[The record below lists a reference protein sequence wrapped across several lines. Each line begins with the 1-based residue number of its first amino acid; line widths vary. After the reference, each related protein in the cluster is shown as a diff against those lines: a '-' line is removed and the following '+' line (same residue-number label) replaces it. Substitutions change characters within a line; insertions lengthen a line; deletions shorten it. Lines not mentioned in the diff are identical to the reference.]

1 MDNPV
6 NEISIEEVVVES
18 AQTTSKQDSLISTV
32 SNYVSD
38 FQNWWWLIV
47 VCLIFL
53 FVIIYFFSNKRRI
66 NALSKDKLQEFTK
79 NKKYIPLLFVELSN
93 TKELLRYFIYGKKWR
108 KRIISNFNYLYKG
121 KHDFRNYSKQY
132 LKHHRLSYLSSLE
145 TIKKTIDDHLSYFSG
160 HEYLKDIPSDFPDYK
175 YTLDINSYWYQ
186 ETLKNEKKK
195 CEIIKSNFILIKG
208 TAGNGKTNLVCNIV
222 DLLLK
227 LKKRV
232 IFINAKDIQE
242 PFRDYLLSR
251 LNLYYFLKKIAS
263 GIYYLFFKC
272 FETYIIVDAINEN
285 DAMDFSKQLFSEID
299 KLLTSKVKI
308 IITCRQE
315 YFEQRFSSLIDGM
328 NKKPYI
334 IDLNYYRD
342 IPAKE
347 KLLERYCKNFNVT
360 KPLPFISEQ
369 LFSTS
374 LLLLRLYFEVN
385 EGKTNQDISLYRFKI
400 YQEYIRSLEKKYS
413 KENVEEF
420 IDMISKKMIEK
431 NIFNYISIKEVTN
444 NEQQILFIRAISDD
458 NLLTG
463 RKVIKNENSIAE
475 FSEEVVYFPFDELR
489 DYCLA
494 RYLVIKF
501 NKETEEGNDDDAKE
515 NLYAFLKSL
524 KKGYLS
530 PLEGILHYLYLHF
543 KANKQIDICKV
554 LLAQDFYNDLWN
566 HAQERLFNS
575 FAISVIM
582 DSEEELEEFELKYIA
597 LILLIENRDVDNL
610 FQYLFYQE
618 KNGIINKLNVLLKII
633 YSYSTYSHL
642 KTVLGCYTS
651 YGYPYYSKN
660 EYIVDCLKLLL
671 FSLRNEKCIECQEY
685 FAIIGI
691 LIDDM
696 YTLQGYIELCPNY
709 TSILRNIIQNTKC
722 IELKQKAQ
730 NIMDSNIIQ
739 TYEKETLIK
748 ELEEEVLYYE
758 KN

>member
-1 MDNPV
+1 MDTPV
-6 NEISIEEVVVES
+6 NDVLIEQISIENVQINAEQKS
-18 AQTTSKQDSLISTV
+18 FISIV

-38 FQNWWWLIV
+38 FNNWWWLLVLCLVIV
-47 VCLIFL
+47 FI
-53 FVIIYFFSNKRRI
+53 IIYLFSNKRRI
-66 NALSKDKLQEFTK
+66 NALSKDKLQEFMK

-186 ETLKNEKKK
+186 EILKNEKKK

-208 TAGNGKTNLVCNIV
+208 TAGNGKTNLVCNTV

-227 LKKRV
+227 LKKRA
-232 IFINAKDIQE
+232 IFINAKDVQVS
-242 PFRDYLLSR
+242 FRDYLLSR
-251 LNLYYFLKKIAS
+251 LNLYYPLKKIAS
-263 GIYYLFFKC
+263 GIYSLFFKC
-272 FETYIIVDAINEN
+272 FETYIVIDAINEN
-285 DAMDFSKQLFSEID
+285 DTIDFSKQLFLEID

-315 YFEQRFSSLIDGM
+315 YFEQRFSSLIDDM

-400 YQEYIRSLEKKYS
+400 YQEYIRFLEKKYS

-431 NIFNYISIKEVTN
+431 NIFNYILIKEVTN
-444 NEQQILFIRAISDD
+444 DEQQILFIRAISDD

-501 NKETEEGNDDDAKE
+501 NKEIEEGNDDDAKE

-524 KKGYLS
+524 KKRYLS

-543 KANKQIDICKV
+543 KANKQSDICKD
-554 LLAQDFYNDLWN
+554 LLAREFYNDLWN

-597 LILLIENRDVDNL
+597 SILLIENRDVDNI

-618 KNGIINKLNVLLKII
+618 KNGIKNKLNVLLKII

-671 FSLRNEKCIECQEY
+671 FSLQNEKCIECQEY

>member
-1 MDNPV
+1 VDNSV

-66 NALSKDKLQEFTK
+66 NALSKDKLQEFMK

-93 TKELLRYFIYGKKWR
+93 TKELLRYFIYGIKWR
-108 KRIISNFNYLYKG
+108 KKIISSFNYLYKG
-121 KHDFRNYSKQY
+121 KKDFRKYSKQY
-132 LKHHRLSYLSSLE
+132 LKHHRLSSFSSLV
-145 TIKKTIDDHLSYFSG
+145 TIKNRIDKHLSYFSG
-160 HEYLKDIPSDFPDYK
+160 HEYLKDSSSYFPDYK

-186 ETLKNEKKK
+186 ETLKTEKKK
-195 CEIIKSNFILIKG
+195 CEIIESKFILIKG

-272 FETYIIVDAINEN
+272 FETYIIIDAINEN

-315 YFEQRFSSLIDGM
+315 YFEQRFSSLIDDM

-420 IDMISKKMIEK
+420 IDSIAKKMIEK
-431 NIFNYISIKEVTN
+431 HIFNYISIKDVTN
-444 NEQQILFIRAISDD
+444 NEQQILFIRKISDD

-501 NKETEEGNDDDAKE
+501 NKEIEEGNGNDSKE

-543 KANKQIDICKV
+543 KANKQIDICKG

-582 DSEEELEEFELKYIA
+582 DSEEELEGFELNYIA
-597 LILLIENRDVDNL
+597 SILLIENRDIDNL
-610 FQYLFYQE
+610 FLYLFHQE
-618 KNGIINKLNVLLKII
+618 KNGIKNKLIILLKLV
-633 YSYSTYSHL
+633 YSYSNYSDL
-642 KTVLGCYTS
+642 KNVLGCYTS
-651 YGYPYYSKN
+651 YGYPYYSRN
-660 EYIVDCLKLLL
+660 EHIVECLKRLL
-671 FSLRNEKCIECQEY
+671 FSLRNEKCIDCQEY

-691 LIDDM
+691 VIDDM
-696 YTLQGYIELCPNY
+696 YTLQNYMELCPNY
-709 TSILRNIIQNTKC
+709 TSILHNIIQNTNC
-722 IELKQKAQ
+722 IELKNKAQ
-730 NIMDSNIIQ
+730 NILKSNVIQ
-739 TYEKETLIK
+739 TYKNDTLIK

>member
-1 MDNPV
+1 MDIPV
-6 NEISIEEVVVES
+6 NEVQIKQIAIENVQINTEQKSFISI
-18 AQTTSKQDSLISTV
+18 V

-38 FQNWWWLIV
+38 LKNWWWLLILCLVIV
-47 VCLIFL
+47 FI
-53 FVIIYFFSNKRRI
+53 IIYLFSNKRRI

-121 KHDFRNYSKQY
+121 KKDFRNFSKQY
-132 LKHHRLSYLSSLE
+132 LKHHRLSSFSSLE
-145 TIKKTIDDHLSYFSG
+145 TIKKTIDKHLSYFSG
-160 HEYLKDIPSDFPDYK
+160 HEYSKDNSSYFPDYK
-175 YTLDINSYWYQ
+175 YTLDINSYCHQ
-186 ETLKNEKKK
+186 ESLKNEKKK
-195 CEIIKSNFILIKG
+195 CEIIESSFILIKG

-232 IFINAKDIQE
+232 IFINAKDVQVS
-242 PFRDYLLSR
+242 FRDYLLSR
-251 LNLYYFLKKIAS
+251 LNLYFFLKKIAS
-263 GIYYLFFKC
+263 GIYSLFFKC
-272 FETYIIVDAINEN
+272 FETYIVIDAINEN
-285 DAMDFSKQLFSEID
+285 DTIDFSKQLFSEID

-315 YFEQRFSSLIDGM
+315 YFEQRFSSFIDNM
-328 NKKPYI
+328 NKKTFV
-334 IDLNYYRD
+334 IDLKDYRD

-347 KLLERYCKNFNVT
+347 KLLERYCKNYNVA

-420 IDMISKKMIEK
+420 IDSIAKKMIEK
-431 NIFNYISIKEVTN
+431 HIFNYISIKDVTN
-444 NEQQILFIRAISDD
+444 NEQQILFIRKISDD

-463 RKVIKNENSIAE
+463 RKIIKNENSIAE
-475 FSEEVVYFPFDELR
+475 FSDEVVYFPFDELR

-494 RYLVIKF
+494 RYLVIKY
-501 NKETEEGNDDDAKE
+501 NKEIEEGNGDDAKE

-524 KKGYLS
+524 RKGYLS

-543 KANKQIDICKV
+543 KANKQSDICKD
-554 LLAQDFYNDLWN
+554 LLAQEFYNDLWN
-566 HAQERLFNS
+566 HDQERLFNS

-582 DSEEELEEFELKYIA
+582 DSEEELKEFELNYIA
-597 LILLIENRDVDNL
+597 SILLIENRDIDNL
-610 FQYLFYQE
+610 FLYLFHQE
-618 KNGIINKLNVLLKII
+618 KNGIKNKLIILLKLV
-633 YSYSTYSHL
+633 YSYSNYSDL
-642 KTVLGCYTS
+642 KNVLGCYTS
-651 YGYPYYSKN
+651 YGYLYYSRN
-660 EYIVDCLKLLL
+660 EHIVECLKRLL

-691 LIDDM
+691 VIDDM